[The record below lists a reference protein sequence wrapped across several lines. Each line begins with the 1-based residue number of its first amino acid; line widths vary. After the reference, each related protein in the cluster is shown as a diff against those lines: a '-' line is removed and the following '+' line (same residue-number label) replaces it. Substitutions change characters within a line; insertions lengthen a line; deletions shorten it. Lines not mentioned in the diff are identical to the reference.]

1 MNINI
6 DQVDNIATVSL
17 QGKIDSASADALN
30 VQLKEVVR
38 SGAVRLALDF
48 TNVVYI
54 SSSGFRVL
62 LMTAR
67 GVERAGGRMV
77 LCSLPKEIQ
86 RLFDIAAFTSLFS
99 IFTTRDEA
107 VSKLR

>member
-6 DQVDNIATVSL
+6 DQVDNIATISL

-30 VQLKEVVR
+30 VQLKEVVQ

-67 GVERAGGRMV
+67 AVERAGGRMA

-86 RLFDIAAFTSLFS
+86 RLFDIAAFTTLFS
-99 IFTTRDEA
+99 IFPTRDDA
-107 VSKLR
+107 VSRLR